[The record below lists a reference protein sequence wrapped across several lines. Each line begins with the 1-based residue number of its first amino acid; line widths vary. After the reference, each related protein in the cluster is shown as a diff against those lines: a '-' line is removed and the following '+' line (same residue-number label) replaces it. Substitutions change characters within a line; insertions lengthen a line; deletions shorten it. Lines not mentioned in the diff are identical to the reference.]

1 MKENNKIL
9 QLIYVAWR
17 ERWSDSQWGINIKK
31 ARLQSIFCVLPRG
44 VSGDVY
50 NLADC
55 LMQQALIGST
65 ANPLVLNYLK
75 HSLCTHLVS
84 HAAVL
89 RCIAKYDKL
98 ERVYCI
104 TALLEFLASIV
115 DGVTCRIKSEEAVL
129 PGAVVH
135 LVYWLLQIFART
147 VQHYELYGEISAEQ
161 SYMLDQTCLVI
172 DRLSQ
177 QQFLLSMLYVGC
189 HEELEVCSRIRD
201 KYASIKGSLT
211 NSNFTLNA
219 PAVEQQLQQLAYIEA
234 KHLDMQ
240 TLNPPPTLEKTSCC
254 VQPLLAVEVLLNPCK
269 DTSYYVAELQML
281 QRLKRYTN
289 TRLFYEIIRAGF
301 LTLSNVAD
309 TSADTVWGAFMFFKM
324 PHIIKQ
330 LHALQRIPGEQP
342 PPSDYIPELV
352 EALELLIEDNL
363 LLDFMDSKCSCNMIE
378 FLLNDW
384 TKQQLV
390 NDVHVKKF
398 ASQREAASQLL
409 KKCENGQQTPSNIN
423 FIKRAEVPLSG
434 VLKTLCTN
442 KVQDM
447 VNVLCQVPVG
457 NSFELILSVA
467 TVEGRLKTFVSR
479 LIQCNENSKP
489 VPGELGKLCVIR
501 STLFD
506 VSFLMLT
513 SIVQTYGSEVVL
525 SERGDSFFEKWVRE
539 CMVERNKLKNPRQ
552 ILALCDDSIV
562 DELLLSLSKPE
573 AAQLKPSNLSWQD
586 TCLNLPGVLHHVLIA
601 WEQETLSS
609 ADVKSILDNIKRRLF
624 SFSVCATSFLCAYM
638 YLVKE
643 TELLKP
649 LNMIQQFLAPLT
661 NEELSSQENAKER
674 LALSYQIIRKMQHDV
689 HPASSAKSR
698 LISHSPLVEQFRE
711 VWRTVVEAGHLPVRA
726 AQTLE
731 SLLLSG
737 GAAWLATQLV
747 EQLLAC
753 KYTRDMSR
761 TMDVVF
767 AVMHLDIEK
776 TTEALLQSV
785 VAPLML
791 RRQGEDIN
799 EPQSLVLARLCVY
812 CIISCLESRN
822 ANSSSALTAM
832 KKRSRSH
839 DEEELT
845 PNAAKVRKV
854 IGEGSDNSSD
864 FTDPAATVGGAS
876 LGGTQLGTAAAFTAE
891 VRATPLT
898 LREPLQTSV
907 QHIFGV
913 FVQFVSGDE
922 LSPKAVFVYQF
933 ISLLVEC
940 GGERVAPV
948 LRLLPSNLVQQ
959 LLKVLVTDDIRVGL
973 ISRLYDLRVPGG
985 RQAAVADLCLWR
997 NMQMARHSIH
1007 L

>member
-31 ARLQSIFCVLPRG
+31 VLPRG

-75 HSLCTHLVS
+75 HSLCAHLVS

-129 PGAVVH
+129 PSSVVH
-135 LVYWLLQIFART
+135 LVYWLFQIFART

-161 SYMLDQTCLVI
+161 SYMLDQTCVVI

-189 HEELEVCSRIRD
+189 HEELEICGRIRD
-201 KYASIKGSLT
+201 KYANIKGSLT
-211 NSNFTLNA
+211 NSNFTLNS
-219 PAVEQQLQQLAYIEA
+219 PSVEQQLQQLAYIEA

-240 TLNPPPTLEKTSCC
+240 SLNSPPTLEKISCC

-281 QRLKRYTN
+281 QRLKRYSN

-309 TSADTVWGAFMFFKM
+309 TSPDTMWGAFMFFKM

-342 PPSDYIPELV
+342 PPADYIPELV

-363 LLDFMDSKCSCNMIE
+363 LLDFMDTKCSCNMIE

-398 ASQREAASQLL
+398 ASQREAPSQLL
-409 KKCENGQQTPSNIN
+409 KKCDNGQQTPSNIN

-513 SIVQTYGSEVVL
+513 SIVQTYGSDVVL

-573 AAQLKPSNLSWQD
+573 AAQLKPSSLSWQE

-638 YLVKE
+638 YSVKE

-661 NEELSSQENAKER
+661 SEELSSQENAKER

-689 HPASSAKSR
+689 HPAPSTKSR

-711 VWRTVVEAGHLPVRA
+711 VWRTVIDAGHLPVRA
-726 AQTLE
+726 AQSLE
-731 SLLLSG
+731 SLLLAG
-737 GAAWLATQLV
+737 GAAWLSTQLV

-776 TTEALLQSV
+776 TTEALLQYV
-785 VAPLML
+785 VAPLIL

-812 CIISCLESRN
+812 CIISCLEARKGN
-822 ANSSSALTAM
+822 ASSALTAM

-839 DEEELT
+839 DEEELAS
-845 PNAAKVRKV
+845 NAAKVRKV
-854 IGEGSDNSSD
+854 IGDGSDNSSD
-864 FTDPAATVGGAS
+864 FTDGAAGAGFGAL
-876 LGGTQLGTAAAFTAE
+876 LGSTCATELRT
-891 VRATPLT
+891 TPLT

-948 LRLLPSNLVQQ
+948 LRLLPTNLVQQ

-973 ISRLYDLRVPGG
+973 ISRLYDLRLQAG
-985 RQAAVADLCLWR
+985 RLSAVADLCLWR

>member
-31 ARLQSIFCVLPRG
+31 ARPPINIPG

-115 DGVTCRIKSEEAVL
+115 DGVTCRIKSEEAIL

-135 LVYWLLQIFART
+135 LVYWLFQIFART
-147 VQHYELYGEISAEQ
+147 VQHYELYSEISGEQ

-177 QQFLLSMLYVGC
+177 QQFLLSMLFVGC
-189 HEELEVCSRIRD
+189 HEELEICGRLRD

-219 PAVEQQLQQLAYIEA
+219 PAVEQQLQQLAFIEA

-240 TLNPPPTLEKTSCC
+240 TLNPSPTLEKISCC

-281 QRLKRYTN
+281 QRLKRYSN

-309 TSADTVWGAFMFFKM
+309 TSPDTMWGAFMFFKM

-330 LHALQRIPGEQP
+330 LHALQRLPGEQP
-342 PPSDYIPELV
+342 PPADYIPELV

-363 LLDFMDSKCSCNMIE
+363 LLDFMDTKCSCNMIE

-390 NDVHVKKF
+390 SEVHVKKF

-409 KKCENGQQTPSNIN
+409 KKCDNGQQTPSNIN

-689 HPASSAKSR
+689 HPAPSAKSR

-711 VWRTVVEAGHLPVRA
+711 VWRSVVEAGHLPVRA

-731 SLLLSG
+731 SLLLAG

-776 TTEALLQSV
+776 TTEALLQNV

-812 CIISCLESRN
+812 CIISCLESRSG
-822 ANSSSALTAM
+822 NSSAALTAM

-854 IGEGSDNSSD
+854 IGEGSDNSSE
-864 FTDPAATVGGAS
+864 FTDTTGAAGGTG
-876 LGGTQLGTAAAFTAE
+876 LGGNLLGTAAAAFTAE

-898 LREPLQTSV
+898 LKEPLQTSV

-913 FVQFVSGDE
+913 FLQFVSGDE

>member
-1 MKENNKIL
+1 MKENKIL
-9 QLIYVAWR
+9 QLINVAWR

-31 ARLQSIFCVLPRG
+31 VLPRG

-55 LMQQALIGST
+55 LLQQAVIGST

-75 HSLCTHLVS
+75 HSLCAHLVS

-98 ERVYCI
+98 ARVYCV
-104 TALLEFLASIV
+104 TALLEFLLSII
-115 DGVTCRIKSEEAVL
+115 DGITCRIKSEETLL
-129 PGAVVH
+129 PGAMVQLVH
-135 LVYWLLQIFART
+135 WLMQIFARS
-147 VQHYELYGEISAEQ
+147 VQQYEMRGDMSAEQ
-161 SYMLDQTCLVI
+161 SYMLEQSCKLLDHLT
-172 DRLSQ
+172 Q
-177 QQFLLSMLYVGC
+177 QPFLMSMLYVGC
-189 HEELEVCSRIRD
+189 HEELDALDRYREL
-201 KYASIKGSLT
+201 YASIKASLT
-211 NSNFTLNA
+211 SSNLTLSS
-219 PAVEQQLQQLAYIEA
+219 PAAEQQLKQLAYIDA
-234 KHLDMQ
+234 KNLELQ
-240 TLNPPPTLEKTSCC
+240 SLNPLPSAEKISCC

-281 QRLKRYTN
+281 QRLKGYSN

-309 TSADTVWGAFMFFKM
+309 TSPDTMWGAFMFFKM

-330 LHALQRIPGEQP
+330 LHALQRVPGEQP
-342 PPSDYIPELV
+342 LPPTDYIPELV

-363 LLDFMDSKCSCNMIE
+363 LLDFMDHKCSCNIIE

-398 ASQREAASQLL
+398 ASQREAASLLL
-409 KKCENGQQTPSNIN
+409 KKCDNGQQTPSNIN

-489 VPGELGKLCVIR
+489 IPGELGKLSIIR

-513 SIVQTYGSEVVL
+513 SIVQTYGSDVVL
-525 SERGDSFFEKWVRE
+525 PERGDSFFEKWVRE
-539 CMVERNKLKNPRQ
+539 CMMERNKLKNPRQ

-562 DELLLSLSKPE
+562 DELLLSFSKPE
-573 AAQLKPSNLSWQD
+573 TAQLKPSNLTWQD
-586 TCLNLPGVLHHVLIA
+586 ICLNLPGVLHHVLIA

-638 YLVKE
+638 YSVRE

-649 LNMIQQFLAPLT
+649 LNMIQQFLAPLS

-689 HPASSAKSR
+689 HPAPNTKSR
-698 LISHSPLVEQFRE
+698 LISHTPLIEQFRE
-711 VWRTVVEAGHLPVRA
+711 CWRSVAEAGHLPVKA
-726 AQTLE
+726 AQSLE
-731 SLLLSG
+731 SLLLAG
-737 GAAWLATQLV
+737 GASWLVTQLV
-747 EQLLAC
+747 EQLIGC
-753 KYTRDMSR
+753 KYMRDMAKC
-761 TMDVVF
+761 MDIVF

-776 TTEALLQSV
+776 TTEALLQYV
-785 VAPLML
+785 VAPMIL
-791 RRQGEDIN
+791 RRQDEDIN

-812 CIISCLESRN
+812 CIISCLETR
-822 ANSSSALTAM
+822 SSAAAAAAAAF

-839 DEEELT
+839 DEEELAA
-845 PNAAKVRKV
+845 NAAKVRKV
-854 IGEGSDNSSD
+854 IGDGNSDNSND
-864 FTDPAATVGGAS
+864 FADPSTNVAALLSSSNAPSSV
-876 LGGTQLGTAAAFTAE
+876 TANAGE
-891 VRATPLT
+891 LRATPLS
-898 LREPLQTSV
+898 LKEPLQSSV
-907 QHIFGV
+907 KHIFRV
-913 FVQFVSGDE
+913 FMQFVSGDE

-948 LRLLPSNLVQQ
+948 LRLLPPLLMQQ
-959 LLKVLVTDDIRVGL
+959 LLKVLATDDIRVGL
-973 ISRLYDLRVPGG
+973 ISRLYDLRLQNG

-997 NMQMARHSIH
+997 NMQLARHSIH

>member
-31 ARLQSIFCVLPRG
+31 VLPRG

-75 HSLCTHLVS
+75 HSLCAHLVS

-129 PGAVVH
+129 PSAVVH

-161 SYMLDQTCLVI
+161 SYMLDQTCVVI
-172 DRLSQ
+172 ERLSQ
-177 QQFLLSMLYVGC
+177 QQFLLSMLFVGC
-189 HEELEVCSRIRD
+189 HEELEICGRIRD
-201 KYASIKGSLT
+201 KYSSIKGSLT
-211 NSNFTLNA
+211 NSNFTLNS
-219 PAVEQQLQQLAYIEA
+219 PSVEQQLQQLAYIEA

-240 TLNPPPTLEKTSCC
+240 PLNAPPTLEKISCC

-281 QRLKRYTN
+281 QRLKRYSN

-309 TSADTVWGAFMFFKM
+309 TSPDTMWGAFMFFKM

-342 PPSDYIPELV
+342 PPADYIPELV

-363 LLDFMDSKCSCNMIE
+363 LLDFMDTKCSCNMIE

-409 KKCENGQQTPSNIN
+409 KKCDNGQQTPSNIN

-513 SIVQTYGSEVVL
+513 SIVQTYGSDVVL

-562 DELLLSLSKPE
+562 DELLLSFSKPE
-573 AAQLKPSNLSWQD
+573 TAQLKPSSLSWQE

-638 YLVKE
+638 YSVKE

-661 NEELSSQENAKER
+661 SEELSSQENAKER

-689 HPASSAKSR
+689 HPAPSTKSR

-711 VWRTVVEAGHLPVRA
+711 VWRTVIDAGHLPVRA
-726 AQTLE
+726 AQSLE
-731 SLLLSG
+731 SLLLAG
-737 GAAWLATQLV
+737 GAAWLSTQLV

-776 TTEALLQSV
+776 TTEALLQYV
-785 VAPLML
+785 VAPLIL

-812 CIISCLESRN
+812 CIISCLEARKGN
-822 ANSSSALTAM
+822 ASSALTAM

-839 DEEELT
+839 DEEELAA
-845 PNAAKVRKV
+845 NAAKVRKV
-854 IGEGSDNSSD
+854 IGDGSDNSSD
-864 FTDPAATVGGAS
+864 FTDTSAAGGGFGGL
-876 LGGTQLGTAAAFTAE
+876 LGSTSATELRT
-891 VRATPLT
+891 TPLT
-898 LREPLQTSV
+898 LKEPLQTSV

-948 LRLLPSNLVQQ
+948 LRLLPTSLVQQ

-973 ISRLYDLRVPGG
+973 ISRLYDLRLQAG
-985 RQAAVADLCLWR
+985 RQSAVADLCLWR

>member
-9 QLIYVAWR
+9 QLINVAWR

-31 ARLQSIFCVLPRG
+31 VLPRG

-55 LMQQALIGST
+55 LLQQAVIGST

-75 HSLCTHLVS
+75 HSLCAHLVS

-98 ERVYCI
+98 GRVYCV
-104 TALLEFLASIV
+104 TALLEFLVSII
-115 DGVTCRIKSEEAVL
+115 DGITCRIKSEETLL
-129 PGAVVH
+129 PGAMVQ
-135 LVYWLLQIFART
+135 LVLWIMQIFART
-147 VQHYELYGEISAEQ
+147 LQQYEMRGELSAEQ
-161 SYMLDQTCLVI
+161 SYMLDQSCLLVEH
-172 DRLSQ
+172 LTK
-177 QQFLLSMLYVGC
+177 QQFALAMLNVGC
-189 HEELEVCSRIRD
+189 HEEVDSLD
-201 KYASIKGSLT
+201 KMRELYASIKGSLT
-211 NSNFTLNA
+211 NSNFTLSSA
-219 PAVEQQLQQLAYIEA
+219 TAEQQLKQLAYIDA
-234 KHLDMQ
+234 KQLELQ
-240 TLNPPPTLEKTSCC
+240 SLNPLPSAEKISCC

-281 QRLKRYTN
+281 QRLKGYTN

-309 TSADTVWGAFMFFKM
+309 TSPDTMWGAFMLFKM

-330 LHALQRIPGEQP
+330 LHTLQRVPGEQP
-342 PPSDYIPELV
+342 LPPTDYIPELV

-363 LLDFMDSKCSCNMIE
+363 LLDFMATKCSCNIID

-398 ASQREAASQLL
+398 ASQREAASLLL
-409 KKCENGQQTPSNIN
+409 KKCVNGQQTPSNIN
-423 FIKRAEVPLSG
+423 YIKRAEVPLSG

-457 NSFELILSVA
+457 NNFELILSVA
-467 TVEGRLKTFVSR
+467 TVEGLLKTFVSR
-479 LIQCNENSKP
+479 LIQCNENSKQ
-489 VPGELGKLCVIR
+489 VPGELGKLSVIR

-513 SIVQTYGSEVVL
+513 SIVQTYGSDVVL

-539 CMVERNKLKNPRQ
+539 CMMERNKLKNPRQ

-573 AAQLKPSNLSWQD
+573 AAAQLKQPSSLTWQD
-586 TCLNLPGVLHHVLIA
+586 ICLNLPGVLHHVLIA

-609 ADVKSILDNIKRRLF
+609 ADVKSILDNMKRRLF

-638 YLVKE
+638 YSVRE

-661 NEELSSQENAKER
+661 TEELSSQENSKER
-674 LALSYQIIRKMQHDV
+674 LALSYQVIRKMQHDV
-689 HPASSAKSR
+689 HPAPNTKSR
-698 LISHSPLVEQFRE
+698 LISHTPLIEQFRE
-711 VWRTVVEAGHLPVRA
+711 CWRSVHDAGHLPVRA

-731 SLLLSG
+731 SLLLAG
-737 GAAWLATQLV
+737 GASWLVTQLA
-747 EQLLAC
+747 EQLLSC
-753 KYTRDMSR
+753 KYMRDMAKC
-761 TMDVVF
+761 MDIVF
-767 AVMHLDIEK
+767 AVMHLDIERS
-776 TTEALLQSV
+776 TEALLQYV
-785 VAPLML
+785 VAPLIL
-791 RRQGEDIN
+791 RRQGDDIN

-812 CIISCLESRN
+812 CIISCLETRSL
-822 ANSSSALTAM
+822 AAGAL

-839 DEEELT
+839 DEDELLST
-845 PNAAKVRKV
+845 SAAKVRKV
-854 IGEGSDNSSD
+854 FSECSDNSNE
-864 FTDPAATVGGAS
+864 AATNAVASMLVGG
-876 LGGTQLGTAAAFTAE
+876 GTTPNTDLL
-891 VRATPLT
+891 RATPVNLK
-898 LREPLQTSV
+898 EPLHSSV
-907 QHIFGV
+907 KHIFRV
-913 FVQFVSGDE
+913 FLQFVSGDE

-948 LRLLPSNLVQQ
+948 LRLLPPNLMQQ
-959 LLKVLVTDDIRVGL
+959 LLKVLATDDIRVGL
-973 ISRLYDLRVPGG
+973 ISRLYDLRAQSG

-997 NMQMARHSIH
+997 NMQLARHSIH

>member
-31 ARLQSIFCVLPRG
+31 VLPRG

-75 HSLCTHLVS
+75 HSLCAHLVS
-84 HAAVL
+84 HAAVI

-129 PGAVVH
+129 PSSVVH

-161 SYMLDQTCLVI
+161 SYMLDQTCVVI
-172 DRLSQ
+172 ERLSQ

-189 HEELEVCSRIRD
+189 HEELEICGRIRD

-219 PAVEQQLQQLAYIEA
+219 PNVEQQLQQLAYIEA
-234 KHLDMQ
+234 KHLDIQ
-240 TLNPPPTLEKTSCC
+240 PLNPPSTLEKISCC

-281 QRLKRYTN
+281 QRLKMYSN

-309 TSADTVWGAFMFFKM
+309 TSPDTMWGAFMFFKM

-342 PPSDYIPELV
+342 PPADYIPELV

-363 LLDFMDSKCSCNMIE
+363 LLDFMDTKCSCNMIE

-390 NDVHVKKF
+390 SDVHVKKF
-398 ASQREAASQLL
+398 AGQREVASQLL
-409 KKCENGQQTPSNIN
+409 KKCDNGQQTPSNIN

-513 SIVQTYGSEVVL
+513 SIVQTYGSDVVL

-552 ILALCDDSIV
+552 ILALCDDAIV

-573 AAQLKPSNLSWQD
+573 AAQLKPSSLSWQE

-638 YLVKE
+638 YSVKE

-661 NEELSSQENAKER
+661 SEELSSQENAKER

-689 HPASSAKSR
+689 HPAPSTKSR

-711 VWRTVVEAGHLPVRA
+711 VWRTVVDAGHLPVRA
-726 AQTLE
+726 AQSLE
-731 SLLLSG
+731 SLLLAG
-737 GAAWLATQLV
+737 GAAWLTTQMV

-761 TMDVVF
+761 SMDVVF

-776 TTEALLQSV
+776 TTEALLQYV
-785 VAPLML
+785 VAPLIL
-791 RRQGEDIN
+791 RRQGDDIN

-812 CIISCLESRN
+812 CIISCLEIRKGN
-822 ANSSSALTAM
+822 ASSALTAM

-839 DEEELT
+839 DEEELAA
-845 PNAAKVRKV
+845 NAAKVRKV

-864 FTDPAATVGGAS
+864 FAESAAGGGLAAL
-876 LGGTQLGTAAAFTAE
+876 LGSTSSTELRT
-891 VRATPLT
+891 TPLT
-898 LREPLQTSV
+898 LREPLHTSV

-940 GGERVAPV
+940 GGDRVAPV
-948 LRLLPSNLVQQ
+948 LRLLPTTLVQQ

-973 ISRLYDLRVPGG
+973 ISRLYDLRLQAG
-985 RQAAVADLCLWR
+985 RQSAVADLCLWR

>member
-17 ERWSDSQWGINIKK
+17 ERWTDSQWGINIKK
-31 ARLQSIFCVLPRG
+31 VLPRG

-75 HSLCTHLVS
+75 HSLCAHLVS
-84 HAAVL
+84 HAAVI

-129 PGAVVH
+129 PSSVVH

-161 SYMLDQTCLVI
+161 SYMLDQTCVVI

-189 HEELEVCSRIRD
+189 HEELEICGRIRD
-201 KYASIKGSLT
+201 KYATIKGSLT

-219 PAVEQQLQQLAYIEA
+219 PQVEQQLQQLAFIEA
-234 KHLDMQ
+234 KHLEMQ
-240 TLNPPPTLEKTSCC
+240 PLNPPPTLEKISCC

-281 QRLKRYTN
+281 QRLKKYSN

-309 TSADTVWGAFMFFKM
+309 TSPDTMWGAFMFFKM

-342 PPSDYIPELV
+342 PPADYIPELV

-363 LLDFMDSKCSCNMIE
+363 LLDFMDTKCSCNMIE

-409 KKCENGQQTPSNIN
+409 KKCDNGQQTPSNIN

-489 VPGELGKLCVIR
+489 VPGDLGKLCVIR

-513 SIVQTYGSEVVL
+513 SIVQTYGSDVVL

-562 DELLLSLSKPE
+562 DELLLSFSKPE
-573 AAQLKPSNLSWQD
+573 ASQLKPNNLSWQE

-638 YLVKE
+638 YSVKE

-661 NEELSSQENAKER
+661 SEELSSQENAKER

-689 HPASSAKSR
+689 HPAPSTKSR

-711 VWRTVVEAGHLPVRA
+711 VWRTVVDAGHLPVRA
-726 AQTLE
+726 AQSLE
-731 SLLLSG
+731 SLLLAG
-737 GAAWLATQLV
+737 GAAWLSTQLV

-776 TTEALLQSV
+776 TTEALLQYV
-785 VAPLML
+785 VAPLIL

-812 CIISCLESRN
+812 CIISCLESRKGN
-822 ANSSSALTAM
+822 GTSALTAM

-839 DEEELT
+839 DDEELAA
-845 PNAAKVRKV
+845 NAAKVRKV
-854 IGEGSDNSSD
+854 IGDGSDNSSD
-864 FTDPAATVGGAS
+864 FTDTTTGAGLAAL
-876 LGGTQLGTAAAFTAE
+876 LGSTSTSELRT
-891 VRATPLT
+891 TPLT

-907 QHIFGV
+907 QHIFAV
-913 FVQFVSGDE
+913 FLQFVSGDE

-948 LRLLPSNLVQQ
+948 LRLLPNGLVQQ
-959 LLKVLVTDDIRVGL
+959 LLKVLVTDDIKVGL
-973 ISRLYDLRVPGG
+973 ISRLYDLRIQAG
-985 RQAAVADLCLWR
+985 RLSAVSDLCLWR

>member
-31 ARLQSIFCVLPRG
+31 ARRLSNQYIFRVLPRG

-75 HSLCTHLVS
+75 HSLCAHLVS

-129 PGAVVH
+129 PSAVVH

-161 SYMLDQTCLVI
+161 SYMLDQTCVVI

-189 HEELEVCSRIRD
+189 HEELEICGRIRD
-201 KYASIKGSLT
+201 KYSSIKGSLT
-211 NSNFTLNA
+211 NSNFTLNS
-219 PAVEQQLQQLAYIEA
+219 PSVEQQLQQLAYIEA

-240 TLNPPPTLEKTSCC
+240 PLNAPPTLEKISCC

-281 QRLKRYTN
+281 QRLKRYSN

-309 TSADTVWGAFMFFKM
+309 TSPDTMWGAFMFFKM

-342 PPSDYIPELV
+342 PPADYIPELV

-363 LLDFMDSKCSCNMIE
+363 LLDFMDTKCSCNMIE

-409 KKCENGQQTPSNIN
+409 KKCDNGQQTPSNIN

-513 SIVQTYGSEVVL
+513 SIVQTYGSDVVL

-562 DELLLSLSKPE
+562 DELLLSFSKPE
-573 AAQLKPSNLSWQD
+573 TAQLKPSSLSWQE
-586 TCLNLPGVLHHVLIA
+586 TSLNLPGVLHHVLIA

-638 YLVKE
+638 YSVKE

-661 NEELSSQENAKER
+661 SEELSSQENAKER

-689 HPASSAKSR
+689 HPAPSTKSR
-698 LISHSPLVEQFRE
+698 LISHSPLIEQFRE
-711 VWRTVVEAGHLPVRA
+711 VWRTVIDAGHLPVRA
-726 AQTLE
+726 AQSLE
-731 SLLLSG
+731 SLLLAG
-737 GAAWLATQLV
+737 GAAWLSTQLV

-776 TTEALLQSV
+776 TTEALLQYV
-785 VAPLML
+785 VAPLIL

-812 CIISCLESRN
+812 CIISCLEARN
-822 ANSSSALTAM
+822 GNASSALTAM

-839 DEEELT
+839 DEEELAA
-845 PNAAKVRKV
+845 NAAKVRKV
-854 IGEGSDNSSD
+854 IGDGSDNSND
-864 FTDPAATVGGAS
+864 FTDS
-876 LGGTQLGTAAAFTAE
+876 AAAGAGFGALLGSTSATE
-891 VRATPLT
+891 LRTTPLS
-898 LREPLQTSV
+898 LKEPLQTSV

-948 LRLLPSNLVQQ
+948 LRLLPTSLVQQ

-973 ISRLYDLRVPGG
+973 ISRLYDLRLQAG
-985 RQAAVADLCLWR
+985 RQSAVADLCLWR

>member
-17 ERWSDSQWGINIKK
+17 ERWTDSQWGINIKK
-31 ARLQSIFCVLPRG
+31 VLPRG

-75 HSLCTHLVS
+75 HSLCAHLVS

-129 PGAVVH
+129 PSSVVH

-161 SYMLDQTCLVI
+161 SYMLDQTCVVI

-189 HEELEVCSRIRD
+189 HEELDICGRIRD
-201 KYASIKGSLT
+201 KYATIKGSLT

-219 PAVEQQLQQLAYIEA
+219 PQVEQQLQQLAFIEA
-234 KHLDMQ
+234 KHLEMQ
-240 TLNPPPTLEKTSCC
+240 PLNPPPTLEKISCC

-281 QRLKRYTN
+281 QRLKKYSN

-309 TSADTVWGAFMFFKM
+309 TSPDTMWGAFMFFKM

-342 PPSDYIPELV
+342 PPADYIPELV

-363 LLDFMDSKCSCNMIE
+363 LLDFMDTKCSCNMIE

-409 KKCENGQQTPSNIN
+409 KKCDNGQQTPSNIN

-513 SIVQTYGSEVVL
+513 SIVQTYGSDVVL

-562 DELLLSLSKPE
+562 DELLLSFSKPE
-573 AAQLKPSNLSWQD
+573 AAQLKANNLSWQE

-638 YLVKE
+638 YSVKE

-661 NEELSSQENAKER
+661 SEELSSQENAKER

-689 HPASSAKSR
+689 HPAPSTKSR

-711 VWRTVVEAGHLPVRA
+711 VWRTVVDAGHLPVRA
-726 AQTLE
+726 AQSLE
-731 SLLLSG
+731 SLLLAG
-737 GAAWLATQLV
+737 GAAWLSTQLV

-776 TTEALLQSV
+776 TTEALLQYV
-785 VAPLML
+785 VAPLIL

-812 CIISCLESRN
+812 CIISCLESRKGN
-822 ANSSSALTAM
+822 GSSALTAM

-839 DEEELT
+839 DEEELAA
-845 PNAAKVRKV
+845 NAAKVRKV
-854 IGEGSDNSSD
+854 IGDGSDNSSD
-864 FTDPAATVGGAS
+864 FTDTTTGAGLAAL
-876 LGGTQLGTAAAFTAE
+876 LGSTSTSELRT
-891 VRATPLT
+891 TPLT

-907 QHIFGV
+907 QHIFAV
-913 FVQFVSGDE
+913 FLQFVSGDE

-948 LRLLPSNLVQQ
+948 LRLLPNVLVQQ
-959 LLKVLVTDDIRVGL
+959 LLKVLVTDDIKVGL
-973 ISRLYDLRVPGG
+973 ISRLYDLRIQAG
-985 RQAAVADLCLWR
+985 RLSAVSDLCLWR

>member
-31 ARLQSIFCVLPRG
+31 VLPRG

-75 HSLCTHLVS
+75 HSLCAHLVS

-89 RCIAKYDKL
+89 RCIARYDKL

-104 TALLEFLASIV
+104 TSLLEFLVSIV

-129 PGAVVH
+129 PGAVVQ
-135 LVYWLLQIFART
+135 LIYWLLQIFART

-161 SYMLDQTCLVI
+161 SYMLDQTCVVI
-172 DRLSQ
+172 DRISQ
-177 QQFLLSMLYVGC
+177 HQFMLSMLYVGSREEFEC
-189 HEELEVCSRIRD
+189 HGKIRD
-201 KYASIKGSLT
+201 KYAAIKGSLT
-211 NSNFTLNA
+211 NSNFTLSS
-219 PAVEQQLQQLAYIEA
+219 PGVEQQLQQFAYIDVS
-234 KHLDMQ
+234 HLDLQ
-240 TLNPPPTLEKTSCC
+240 KLNVLPAEKISYCI
-254 VQPLLAVEVLLNPCK
+254 QPLLAVEVLLIPCK
-269 DTSYYVAELQML
+269 ETSYYVAELQML

-309 TSADTVWGAFMFFKM
+309 TSPDTMWGAFMFFKM

-330 LHALQRIPGEQP
+330 LHALQRVPGEQP

-352 EALELLIEDNL
+352 EAWELLIQDNL
-363 LLDFMDSKCSCNMIE
+363 LLDFMDTKCSCNMIE

-398 ASQREAASQLL
+398 ASQREAASLLL
-409 KKCENGQQTPSNIN
+409 KKCDNGQQTPSNII

-447 VNVLCQVPVG
+447 VNVLCQVPV
-457 NSFELILSVA
+457 
-467 TVEGRLKTFVSR
+467 
-479 LIQCNENSKP
+479 
-489 VPGELGKLCVIR
+489 
-501 STLFD
+501 
-506 VSFLMLT
+506 
-513 SIVQTYGSEVVL
+513 VL
-525 SERGDSFFEKWVRE
+525 SDRGDSFFEKWVRE

-552 ILALCDDSIV
+552 ILALCDDSMV

-573 AAQLKPSNLSWQD
+573 AAQLKPCSLSWQE

-609 ADVKSILDNIKRRLF
+609 ADVKNILDNIKRRLF

-638 YLVKE
+638 YSVRE

-661 NEELSSQENAKER
+661 SEELSSQEYAKER
-674 LALSYQIIRKMQHDV
+674 LALSYPIIRK
-689 HPASSAKSR
+689 
-698 LISHSPLVEQFRE
+698 I
-711 VWRTVVEAGHLPVRA
+711 
-726 AQTLE
+726 
-731 SLLLSG
+731 
-737 GAAWLATQLV
+737 
-747 EQLLAC
+747 
-753 KYTRDMSR
+753 
-761 TMDVVF
+761 
-767 AVMHLDIEK
+767 
-776 TTEALLQSV
+776 
-785 VAPLML
+785 
-791 RRQGEDIN
+791 EDIN

-812 CIISCLESRN
+812 CVISCLETRSGV
-822 ANSSSALTAM
+822 ACSSFSGL
-832 KKRSRSH
+832 KKRSRSN
-839 DEEELT
+839 DEEDQAT
-845 PNAAKVRKV
+845 NVAKVRKV
-854 IGEGSDNSSD
+854 IGDGSENSND
-864 FTDPAATVGGAS
+864 FTDNAGGLAGPRLAS
-876 LGGTQLGTAAAFTAE
+876 PSSSTEL
-891 VRATPLT
+891 RATPQT
-898 LREPLQTSV
+898 LKEPLQSSI
-907 QHIFGV
+907 QHIFSV
-913 FVQFVSGDE
+913 FLQFVSGDE

-948 LRLLPSNLVQQ
+948 LRLLPANLVQQ
-959 LLKVLVTDDIRVGL
+959 LLKVLPTEDIRVGL
-973 ISRLYDLRVPGG
+973 ISRLYDLHVQGG

>member
-31 ARLQSIFCVLPRG
+31 VLPRG

-55 LMQQALIGST
+55 LMQQAVIGST

-75 HSLCTHLVS
+75 HSLCAHLVS

-98 ERVYCI
+98 ERVYSV
-104 TALLEFLASIV
+104 TALLEFLIGII
-115 DGVTCRIKSEEAVL
+115 DGVTCRIKSEETLL
-129 PGAVVH
+129 PSAVVQ
-135 LVYWLLQIFART
+135 LVLWLLQIFGRT

-161 SYMLDQTCLVI
+161 SYMLDQTCVVI

-177 QQFLLSMLYVGC
+177 HQFLLSILFVGC
-189 HEELEVCSRIRD
+189 HEEFDCYARIRD

-211 NSNFTLNA
+211 NSNFTLNS
-219 PAVEQQLQQLAYIEA
+219 PGVEQQLHQLAYIDT

-240 TLNPPPTLEKTSCC
+240 NLNSPQQPAEKISYC

-281 QRLKRYTN
+281 QRLKGYTN

-309 TSADTVWGAFMFFKM
+309 TSPDTMWGAFMFFKM

-330 LHALQRIPGEQP
+330 LHVLQRIPGEQP
-342 PPSDYIPELV
+342 PPVEYIPELV

-363 LLDFMDSKCSCNMIE
+363 LLDFMDTKCSCNMIE

-398 ASQREAASQLL
+398 ASQREAASLLL
-409 KKCENGQQTPSNIN
+409 KKCDNGQQTPSNIN

-434 VLKTLCTN
+434 VIKTLCTN

-467 TVEGRLKTFVSR
+467 TVEGRLKTFVTR

-489 VPGELGKLCVIR
+489 QPGELGKLSVIR

-513 SIVQTYGSEVVL
+513 SIVQTYGSDIVL

-552 ILALCDDSIV
+552 ILALCDDAIV
-562 DELLLSLSKPE
+562 DELLLNLSKPE
-573 AAQLKPSNLSWQD
+573 TSQLKPSNLSWQD
-586 TCLNLPGVLHHVLIA
+586 ICLNLPGVLHHVLIA

-609 ADVKSILDNIKRRLF
+609 ADVKNILDNIKRRLF

-638 YLVKE
+638 YSVRE

-661 NEELSSQENAKER
+661 SEELSSQENAKER

-689 HPASSAKSR
+689 HPAPTTKSR
-698 LISHSPLVEQFRE
+698 LISHTPLIDQFRE
-711 VWRTVVEAGHLPVRA
+711 VWRSVSDAGHLPVRA

-731 SLLLSG
+731 SLMLAG

-747 EQLLAC
+747 EQLLTY
-753 KYTRDMSR
+753 KYTQDMAKA
-761 TMDVVF
+761 MDIVF
-767 AVMHLDIEK
+767 AVMHLDIERS
-776 TTEALLQSV
+776 TEALLQFV
-785 VAPLML
+785 VAPLMI
-791 RRQGEDIN
+791 RRQGDDIN
-799 EPQSLVLARLCVY
+799 EPQSLVLARLCVS
-812 CIISCLESRN
+812 CIISCLETR
-822 ANSSSALTAM
+822 SSSACVASF

-839 DEEELT
+839 DEEDMTANT
-845 PNAAKVRKV
+845 PKVRKV
-854 IGEGSDNSSD
+854 MGDGNSDNSNDFADASGLVGSGTGKTLLSSTATSSD
-864 FTDPAATVGGAS
+864 
-876 LGGTQLGTAAAFTAE
+876 
-891 VRATPLT
+891 VRATPQNLK
-898 LREPLQTSV
+898 ESLQSSI

-922 LSPKAVFVYQF
+922 LSPKAIFVYQF
-933 ISLLVEC
+933 ISLLIEC

-959 LLKVLVTDDIRVGL
+959 LLKVMATEDIGVGL
-973 ISRLYDLRVPGG
+973 ISRLYDLRSTAG
-985 RQAAVADLCLWR
+985 RQSAVTDLCLWR
-997 NMQMARHSIH
+997 NMHLSRDSIH

>member
-31 ARLQSIFCVLPRG
+31 VLPRG
-44 VSGDVY
+44 VSGDAY

-75 HSLCTHLVS
+75 HSLCAHLVS

-104 TALLEFLASIV
+104 TALLEFLAGIV

-129 PGAVVH
+129 PSAVVN

-147 VQHYELYGEISAEQ
+147 VQHYELYSEISAEQ
-161 SYMLDQTCLVI
+161 SYLLDQTCVVI

-177 QQFLLSMLYVGC
+177 HQFLLSMLYVGC
-189 HEELEVCSRIRD
+189 HEELDTCMRIRD
-201 KYASIKGSLT
+201 KHATIKGSLT
-211 NSNFTLNA
+211 NSNFTLSSPN
-219 PAVEQQLQQLAYIEA
+219 VEQQLQQLAYIEA

-240 TLNPPPTLEKTSCC
+240 PLNPAPALEKISCC

-281 QRLKRYTN
+281 QRLKRYSN

-309 TSADTVWGAFMFFKM
+309 TSPDTMWGAFMFFKM

-330 LHALQRIPGEQP
+330 LHALQRVPGEQP
-342 PPSDYIPELV
+342 PMTDYIPELV
-352 EALELLIEDNL
+352 EALELLIEDSL
-363 LLDFMDSKCSCNMIE
+363 LLDFMDTKCSCNMIE

-390 NDVHVKKF
+390 SDIHVKKF
-398 ASQREAASQLL
+398 ASQREAAAQLL
-409 KKCENGQQTPSNIN
+409 KKCDNGQQTPSNIN
-423 FIKRAEVPLSG
+423 IIKRAEVPLSG

-513 SIVQTYGSEVVL
+513 SIVQTYGSDVVL

-573 AAQLKPSNLSWQD
+573 AAQLKPSNLSWQE

-638 YLVKE
+638 YSVRE

-649 LNMIQQFLAPLT
+649 MNMIQQFLAPMT
-661 NEELSSQENAKER
+661 SEELSSQENAKER
-674 LALSYQIIRKMQHDV
+674 LTLSYQIIRKMQHDV
-689 HPASSAKSR
+689 HPAPNTKSR

-711 VWRTVVEAGHLPVRA
+711 VWKTVLEAGHLPVRA

-731 SLLLSG
+731 SLLLAG

-747 EQLLAC
+747 EQLLSC
-753 KYTRDMSR
+753 KYTRDMSVM
-761 TMDVVF
+761 MDVVF

-776 TTEALLQSV
+776 TTEALLQYV
-785 VAPLML
+785 VAPMVL

-799 EPQSLVLARLCVY
+799 EPQSLILSRLCVY
-812 CIISCLESRN
+812 CIISCLETRSGTT
-822 ANSSSALTAM
+822 SSALAAM

-839 DEEELT
+839 DEEELAA
-845 PNAAKVRKV
+845 NVAKVRKV
-854 IGEGSDNSSD
+854 IGEGNENSSD
-864 FTDPAATVGGAS
+864 FTDAGNSVTG
-876 LGGTQLGTAAAFTAE
+876 LGGSLMGSNSAE
-891 VRATPLT
+891 LRTTPVT
-898 LREPLQTSV
+898 LKEPLQSSV

-913 FVQFVSGDE
+913 FLQFVSGDE

-940 GGERVAPV
+940 GGERVTPV
-948 LRLLPSNLVQQ
+948 LRLLPPQLVQQ
-959 LLKVLVTDDIRVGL
+959 LLKVLATDDIRVGL
-973 ISRLYDLRVPGG
+973 ISRLYDLRVPNG

-997 NMQMARHSIH
+997 NMQMSRHSIH

>member
-17 ERWSDSQWGINIKK
+17 ERWTDSQWGINIKK
-31 ARLQSIFCVLPRG
+31 VLPRG

-55 LMQQALIGST
+55 LLQQALIGST

-75 HSLCTHLVS
+75 HSLCAHLVS
-84 HAAVL
+84 HAAVI

-104 TALLEFLASIV
+104 TALLEFLAGIV

-129 PGAVVH
+129 PSSVVH

-161 SYMLDQTCLVI
+161 SYMLDQTCVVI

-177 QQFLLSMLYVGC
+177 QQFMLSMLYVGC
-189 HEELEVCSRIRD
+189 HEELEICGRIRD
-201 KYASIKGSLT
+201 KYATIKGSLT

-219 PAVEQQLQQLAYIEA
+219 PQVEQQLQQLAYIEA
-234 KHLDMQ
+234 KHLEMQ
-240 TLNPPPTLEKTSCC
+240 PLNSPPTLEKISCC

-281 QRLKRYTN
+281 QRLKKYSN

-309 TSADTVWGAFMFFKM
+309 TSPDTMWGAFMFFKM

-342 PPSDYIPELV
+342 PPTDYIPELV

-363 LLDFMDSKCSCNMIE
+363 LLDFMDTKCSCNMIE

-409 KKCENGQQTPSNIN
+409 KKCDNGQQSPSNIN

-513 SIVQTYGSEVVL
+513 SIVQTYGSDVVL

-552 ILALCDDSIV
+552 ILALCEDSIV
-562 DELLLSLSKPE
+562 DELLLSFSKPE
-573 AAQLKPSNLSWQD
+573 AAQLKPNNLSWQE

-638 YLVKE
+638 YSVKE

-661 NEELSSQENAKER
+661 SEELSSQENAKER

-689 HPASSAKSR
+689 HPAPSTKSR

-711 VWRTVVEAGHLPVRA
+711 VWRTVVDAGHLPVRA
-726 AQTLE
+726 AQSLE
-731 SLLLSG
+731 SLLLAG
-737 GAAWLATQLV
+737 GAAWLSTQLV

-776 TTEALLQSV
+776 TTEALLQYV
-785 VAPLML
+785 VAPLIL

-812 CIISCLESRN
+812 CIISCLESRKG
-822 ANSSSALTAM
+822 NSSSALMAM

-839 DEEELT
+839 DEEELAA
-845 PNAAKVRKV
+845 NAAKVRKV
-854 IGEGSDNSSD
+854 IGDGSDNSSD
-864 FTDPAATVGGAS
+864 FTDTTTGAGLAAL
-876 LGGTQLGTAAAFTAE
+876 LGSTATSE
-891 VRATPLT
+891 LRTTPLT

-913 FVQFVSGDE
+913 FLQFVNGDE

-948 LRLLPSNLVQQ
+948 LRLLPNGLVQQ
-959 LLKVLVTDDIRVGL
+959 LLKVLVTDDIKVGL
-973 ISRLYDLRVPGG
+973 ISRLYDLRLQAG
-985 RQAAVADLCLWR
+985 RLSAVSDLCLWR

>member
-31 ARLQSIFCVLPRG
+31 ARPQSIFSVLPRG

-104 TALLEFLASIV
+104 TALLEFLATIV

-161 SYMLDQTCLVI
+161 SYMLDQICLVI

-189 HEELEVCSRIRD
+189 HEELEVRGRIRD
-201 KYASIKGSLT
+201 KYASVKGSLT

-281 QRLKRYTN
+281 QRLKRYSN

-309 TSADTVWGAFMFFKM
+309 TSPDTVWGAFMFFKM

-330 LHALQRIPGEQP
+330 LHALQRMPGEQP
-342 PPSDYIPELV
+342 PPADYIPELV

-363 LLDFMDSKCSCNMIE
+363 LLDFMDTKCSCNMIE

-398 ASQREAASQLL
+398 ASQREDASQLL
-409 KKCENGQQTPSNIN
+409 KKCDNVQQTPSNIN

-731 SLLLSG
+731 SLLLAG

-832 KKRSRSH
+832 KKRTRSH
-839 DEEELT
+839 DEEELAN
-845 PNAAKVRKV
+845 NAAKVRKV

-864 FTDPAATVGGAS
+864 FTDTAATGGSAG
-876 LGGTQLGTAAAFTAE
+876 LGGTQLGTTTAFTGE
-891 VRATPLT
+891 VRATPHT

>member
-31 ARLQSIFCVLPRG
+31 VLPRG

-75 HSLCTHLVS
+75 HSLCAHLVS

-115 DGVTCRIKSEEAVL
+115 DGVTCRIKSEESVL
-129 PGAVVH
+129 PSSVVQ

-161 SYMLDQTCLVI
+161 SYMLDQTCVVI
-172 DRLSQ
+172 ERLSQ

-189 HEELEVCSRIRD
+189 HEELEICGRIRD

-219 PAVEQQLQQLAYIEA
+219 QNVEQQLQQLAYIEA

-240 TLNPPPTLEKTSCC
+240 SLNPQPTLEKISCC

-281 QRLKRYTN
+281 QRLKRYSN

-309 TSADTVWGAFMFFKM
+309 TSPDTMWGAFMFFKM

-342 PPSDYIPELV
+342 PPADYIPELV

-363 LLDFMDSKCSCNMIE
+363 LLDFMDTKCSCNMIE

-390 NDVHVKKF
+390 SDVHVKKF

-409 KKCENGQQTPSNIN
+409 KKCDNGQQTPSNIN

-513 SIVQTYGSEVVL
+513 SIVQTYGSDVVL
-525 SERGDSFFEKWVRE
+525 PERGDSFFEKWVRE

-573 AAQLKPSNLSWQD
+573 ATQLKPSNLSWQE
-586 TCLNLPGVLHHVLIA
+586 TCLNLPGVLHHVLVA

-638 YLVKE
+638 YSVKE

-661 NEELSSQENAKER
+661 SEELSSQENAKER

-689 HPASSAKSR
+689 HPAPNTKSR

-711 VWRTVVEAGHLPVRA
+711 VWRTVVDAGHLPVRA

-731 SLLLSG
+731 SLLLAG

-767 AVMHLDIEK
+767 AAMHLDIEK
-776 TTEALLQSV
+776 TTEALLMYV

-812 CIISCLESRN
+812 CIISCLETRSGN
-822 ANSSSALTAM
+822 VSSALTAM

-839 DEEELT
+839 DEEELAA
-845 PNAAKVRKV
+845 NAAKVRKV
-854 IGEGSDNSSD
+854 IGDGSDNSSD
-864 FTDPAATVGGAS
+864 FTDTAVGAGLGAI
-876 LGGTQLGTAAAFTAE
+876 LGSTSTGELRT
-891 VRATPLT
+891 TPIT
-898 LREPLQTSV
+898 LREPLQRSV

-913 FVQFVSGDE
+913 FLQFVSGDE

-948 LRLLPSNLVQQ
+948 LRLLPTSLVQQ

-973 ISRLYDLRVPGG
+973 ISRLYDLRVQTG
-985 RQAAVADLCLWR
+985 RQSAVADLCLWR
-997 NMQMARHSIH
+997 NMQLARHSIH

>member
-9 QLIYVAWR
+9 QLINVAWR

-31 ARLQSIFCVLPRG
+31 VLPRG

-55 LMQQALIGST
+55 LLQQAVIGST

-75 HSLCTHLVS
+75 HSLCAHLVS

-98 ERVYCI
+98 TRVYCV
-104 TALLEFLASIV
+104 TALLEFLLSII
-115 DGVTCRIKSEEAVL
+115 DGITCRIKSEESLL
-129 PGAVVH
+129 PGAVVQ
-135 LVYWLLQIFART
+135 LVLWLMQIFART
-147 VQHYELYGEISAEQ
+147 VQQYEMRGDLSAEQ
-161 SYMLDQTCLVI
+161 SYMLEQNCLLI
-172 DRLSQ
+172 EQLTQ

-189 HEELEVCSRIRD
+189 HEELESLERIRD
-201 KYASIKGSLT
+201 TYASIKASLT
-211 NSNFTLNA
+211 NSNFTLNT
-219 PAVEQQLQQLAYIEA
+219 PAAEQQLKQLAYIDA
-234 KHLDMQ
+234 KQLEMQ
-240 TLNPPPTLEKTSCC
+240 PLNAPPLAEKISCC

-281 QRLKRYTN
+281 QRLKGYSN

-309 TSADTVWGAFMFFKM
+309 TSADTMWGAFMFFKM

-330 LHALQRIPGEQP
+330 LHALQRVPGEQSP
-342 PPSDYIPELV
+342 ACTDYIPELV
-352 EALELLIEDNL
+352 EALEMLVEDNL
-363 LLDFMDSKCSCNMIE
+363 LLDFLDTKCSCNIIE

-390 NDVHVKKF
+390 NELHVKKF
-398 ASQREAASQLL
+398 TAQREAASLLL
-409 KKCENGQQTPSNIN
+409 KKCDNGQPTPSNIN

-434 VLKTLCTN
+434 LLKTLCTT

-467 TVEGRLKTFVSR
+467 TVDGRLKTFVSR
-479 LIQCNENSKP
+479 LIQCNENSKQL
-489 VPGELGKLCVIR
+489 PGELGKLAVIR

-513 SIVQTYGSEVVL
+513 SIVQNYGSDVVL

-539 CMVERNKLKNPRQ
+539 CMMERNKLKNPRQ

-573 AAQLKPSNLSWQD
+573 SAQLKPSNLTWQD
-586 TCLNLPGVLHHVLIA
+586 ICLNLPGVLHHVLIA

-638 YLVKE
+638 YSVRE

-674 LALSYQIIRKMQHDV
+674 NALSYQIIRKMQHEV
-689 HPASSAKSR
+689 HPVHNTKSR
-698 LISHSPLVEQFRE
+698 LISNTPLIEQFRE
-711 VWRTVVEAGHLPVRA
+711 IWRSVAEAGGHLPVRA

-731 SLLLSG
+731 SLLLAG
-737 GAAWLATQLV
+737 GSSWLVTQLV
-747 EQLLAC
+747 EQLLSC
-753 KYTRDMSR
+753 KYLRDMSKC
-761 TMDVVF
+761 MDIVF
-767 AVMHLDIEK
+767 AIMHLDIERN
-776 TTEALLQSV
+776 TEALLQYV
-785 VAPLML
+785 VAPMIL

-799 EPQSLVLARLCVY
+799 EPQLLVLARLCVY
-812 CIISCLESRN
+812 CIVSCLETRSSN
-822 ANSSSALTAM
+822 AASAAI

-839 DEEELT
+839 DEDELVSAA
-845 PNAAKVRKV
+845 NVAKVRKV
-854 IGEGSDNSSD
+854 LDGESSND
-864 FTDPAATVGGAS
+864 FTDGSAPTAGNTAS
-876 LGGTQLGTAAAFTAE
+876 LSSTEL
-891 VRATPLT
+891 RSPPLS
-898 LREPLQTSV
+898 LKEPLQSSMK
-907 QHIFGV
+907 HIFRV
-913 FVQFVSGDE
+913 FLQFVRGDE
-922 LSPKAVFVYQF
+922 LSPKSVFVYQF

-948 LRLLPSNLVQQ
+948 LRLLPANLMQQ
-959 LLKVLVTDDIRVGL
+959 LLKVLATDDIRVGL
-973 ISRLYDLRVPGG
+973 ISRLYDLRLQNG
-985 RQAAVADLCLWR
+985 RQTAVADLCLWR
-997 NMQMARHSIH
+997 NMQLARHSIH

>member
-17 ERWSDSQWGINIKK
+17 ERWTDSQWGINIKK
-31 ARLQSIFCVLPRG
+31 VLPRG

-75 HSLCTHLVS
+75 HSLCAHLVS
-84 HAAVL
+84 HAAVI

-129 PGAVVH
+129 PSSVVH

-161 SYMLDQTCLVI
+161 SYMLDQTCVVI

-189 HEELEVCSRIRD
+189 HEELEICGRIRD
-201 KYASIKGSLT
+201 KYATIKGSLT

-219 PAVEQQLQQLAYIEA
+219 PQVEQQLQQLAFIEA
-234 KHLDMQ
+234 KHLEMQ
-240 TLNPPPTLEKTSCC
+240 PLNPPSTLEKISCC

-281 QRLKRYTN
+281 QRLKKYSN

-309 TSADTVWGAFMFFKM
+309 TSPDTMWGAFMFFKM

-342 PPSDYIPELV
+342 PPADYIPELV

-363 LLDFMDSKCSCNMIE
+363 LLDFMDTKCSCNMIE

-409 KKCENGQQTPSNIN
+409 KKCDNGQQTPSNIN

-489 VPGELGKLCVIR
+489 VPGDLGKLCVIR

-513 SIVQTYGSEVVL
+513 SIVQTYGSDVVL

-562 DELLLSLSKPE
+562 DELLLSFSKPE
-573 AAQLKPSNLSWQD
+573 ASQLKPNNLSWQE

-638 YLVKE
+638 YSVKE

-661 NEELSSQENAKER
+661 SEELSSQENAKER

-689 HPASSAKSR
+689 HPATSTKSR

-711 VWRTVVEAGHLPVRA
+711 VWRTVVDAGHLPVRA
-726 AQTLE
+726 AQSLE
-731 SLLLSG
+731 SLLLAG
-737 GAAWLATQLV
+737 GAAWLSTQLV

-776 TTEALLQSV
+776 TTEALLQYV
-785 VAPLML
+785 VAPLIL

-812 CIISCLESRN
+812 CIISCLESRKGN
-822 ANSSSALTAM
+822 GTSALTAM

-839 DEEELT
+839 DDEELAA
-845 PNAAKVRKV
+845 NAAKVRKV
-854 IGEGSDNSSD
+854 IGDGSDNSSD
-864 FTDPAATVGGAS
+864 FTDTTTGAGLAAL
-876 LGGTQLGTAAAFTAE
+876 LGSTSTSELRT
-891 VRATPLT
+891 TPLT

-907 QHIFGV
+907 QHIFAV
-913 FVQFVSGDE
+913 FLQFVSGDE

-948 LRLLPSNLVQQ
+948 LRLLPNGLVQQ
-959 LLKVLVTDDIRVGL
+959 LLKVLVTDDIKVGL
-973 ISRLYDLRVPGG
+973 ISRLYDLRIQAG
-985 RQAAVADLCLWR
+985 RLSAVSDLCLWR

>member
-17 ERWSDSQWGINIKK
+17 ERWTDSQWGINIKK
-31 ARLQSIFCVLPRG
+31 VLPRG

-55 LMQQALIGST
+55 LLQQALIGST

-75 HSLCTHLVS
+75 HSLCAHLVS
-84 HAAVL
+84 HSAVL

-129 PGAVVH
+129 PSSVVH

-161 SYMLDQTCLVI
+161 SYMLDQTCVVI

-177 QQFLLSMLYVGC
+177 QQFMLSMLYVGC
-189 HEELEVCSRIRD
+189 HEELDICGRIRD
-201 KYASIKGSLT
+201 KYATIKGSLT

-219 PAVEQQLQQLAYIEA
+219 PQVEQQLQQLAYIEA
-234 KHLDMQ
+234 KHLEMQ
-240 TLNPPPTLEKTSCC
+240 PLNPPPTLEKISCC

-281 QRLKRYTN
+281 QRLKKYSN

-309 TSADTVWGAFMFFKM
+309 TSPDTMWGAFMFFKM

-330 LHALQRIPGEQP
+330 LHALQRIPGDQP
-342 PPSDYIPELV
+342 PPADYIPELV

-363 LLDFMDSKCSCNMIE
+363 LLDFMDTKCSCNMIE

-409 KKCENGQQTPSNIN
+409 KKCDNGQQTPSNIN

-513 SIVQTYGSEVVL
+513 SIVQTYGSDVVL

-552 ILALCDDSIV
+552 ILALCEDSIV
-562 DELLLSLSKPE
+562 DELLLSFSKPE
-573 AAQLKPSNLSWQD
+573 AAQLKPNNLSWQE

-638 YLVKE
+638 YSVKE

-661 NEELSSQENAKER
+661 SEELSSQENAKER

-689 HPASSAKSR
+689 HPAPNTKSR

-711 VWRTVVEAGHLPVRA
+711 VWRTVVDAGHLPVRA
-726 AQTLE
+726 AQSLE
-731 SLLLSG
+731 SLLLAG
-737 GAAWLATQLV
+737 GAAWLSTQLV

-776 TTEALLQSV
+776 TTEALLQFV
-785 VAPLML
+785 VAPLIL

-812 CIISCLESRN
+812 CIISCLESRKGN
-822 ANSSSALTAM
+822 ATSALMAM

-839 DEEELT
+839 DEEELAA
-845 PNAAKVRKV
+845 NAAKVRKV
-854 IGEGSDNSSD
+854 IGDGSDNSSD
-864 FTDPAATVGGAS
+864 FTDTTAGAGLAAL
-876 LGGTQLGTAAAFTAE
+876 LGSTATSE
-891 VRATPLT
+891 LRTTPLT

-913 FVQFVSGDE
+913 FLQFVNGDE

-948 LRLLPSNLVQQ
+948 LRLLPNGLVQQ
-959 LLKVLVTDDIRVGL
+959 LLKVLVTDDIKVGL
-973 ISRLYDLRVPGG
+973 ISRLYDLRLQAG
-985 RQAAVADLCLWR
+985 RLSVVSDLCLWR

>member
-17 ERWSDSQWGINIKK
+17 ERWTDSQWGINIKK
-31 ARLQSIFCVLPRG
+31 VLPRG

-75 HSLCTHLVS
+75 HSLCAHLVS

-129 PGAVVH
+129 PSSVVH

-161 SYMLDQTCLVI
+161 SYMLDQTCVVI

-189 HEELEVCSRIRD
+189 HEELEICGRIRD
-201 KYASIKGSLT
+201 KYATIKGSLT

-219 PAVEQQLQQLAYIEA
+219 PQAEQQLQQLAYIEA
-234 KHLDMQ
+234 KHLEMQ
-240 TLNPPPTLEKTSCC
+240 QLNPASTLEKISCC

-281 QRLKRYTN
+281 QRLKKYSN

-309 TSADTVWGAFMFFKM
+309 TSPDTMWGAFMFFKM

-342 PPSDYIPELV
+342 PPADYIPELV

-363 LLDFMDSKCSCNMIE
+363 LLDFMDTKCSCNMIE

-398 ASQREAASQLL
+398 ASQRETASQLL
-409 KKCENGQQTPSNIN
+409 QKCDNGQQTPSNIN

-489 VPGELGKLCVIR
+489 VPGELGKMCVSR

-513 SIVQTYGSEVVL
+513 SIVQTYGSDVVL

-552 ILALCDDSIV
+552 ILALCEDSIV
-562 DELLLSLSKPE
+562 DELLLSFSKPE
-573 AAQLKPSNLSWQD
+573 AAQLKPNNLSWQE

-638 YLVKE
+638 YSVKE

-661 NEELSSQENAKER
+661 CEELSSQENAKER

-689 HPASSAKSR
+689 HPAPSTKSR
-698 LISHSPLVEQFRE
+698 LISHSPLVEQFRD
-711 VWRTVVEAGHLPVRA
+711 VWRTVVDAGHLPVRA
-726 AQTLE
+726 AQSLE
-731 SLLLSG
+731 SLLLAG
-737 GAAWLATQLV
+737 GAAWLSTQLV

-776 TTEALLQSV
+776 TTEALLQYV
-785 VAPLML
+785 VAPLIL

-812 CIISCLESRN
+812 CIISCLESRKGN
-822 ANSSSALTAM
+822 ATSALTAM

-839 DEEELT
+839 DEEELAA
-845 PNAAKVRKV
+845 NAAKVRKV
-854 IGEGSDNSSD
+854 IGDGSDNSSD
-864 FTDPAATVGGAS
+864 FTDTTTGAGLAAL
-876 LGGTQLGTAAAFTAE
+876 LGSSSTSELRT
-891 VRATPLT
+891 TPLT

-913 FVQFVSGDE
+913 FLQFVSGDE

-948 LRLLPSNLVQQ
+948 LRLLPNGLVQQ
-959 LLKVLVTDDIRVGL
+959 LLKVLVTDDIKVGL
-973 ISRLYDLRVPGG
+973 ISRLYDLRLQAG
-985 RQAAVADLCLWR
+985 RLSAVSDLCLWR

>member
-17 ERWSDSQWGINIKK
+17 ERWTDSQWGINIKK
-31 ARLQSIFCVLPRG
+31 VLPRG

-75 HSLCTHLVS
+75 HSLCAHLVS

-129 PGAVVH
+129 PSSVVH

-161 SYMLDQTCLVI
+161 SYMLDQTCVVI

-189 HEELEVCSRIRD
+189 HEELEICGRIRD
-201 KYASIKGSLT
+201 KYATIKGSLT

-219 PAVEQQLQQLAYIEA
+219 PQVEQQLQQLAFIEA
-234 KHLDMQ
+234 KHLEMQ
-240 TLNPPPTLEKTSCC
+240 TLNPPPTLEKISCC

-281 QRLKRYTN
+281 QRLKKYSN

-309 TSADTVWGAFMFFKM
+309 TSPDTMWGAFMFFKM

-342 PPSDYIPELV
+342 PPADYIPELV

-363 LLDFMDSKCSCNMIE
+363 LLDFMDTKCSCNMIE

-409 KKCENGQQTPSNIN
+409 KKCDNGQQTPSNIN

-513 SIVQTYGSEVVL
+513 SIVQTYGSDVVL

-562 DELLLSLSKPE
+562 DELLLSFSKPE
-573 AAQLKPSNLSWQD
+573 AAQLKANNLSWQE

-638 YLVKE
+638 YSVKE

-661 NEELSSQENAKER
+661 SEELSSQENAKER

-689 HPASSAKSR
+689 HPAPSTKSR

-711 VWRTVVEAGHLPVRA
+711 VWRTVVDAGHLPVRA
-726 AQTLE
+726 AQSLE
-731 SLLLSG
+731 SLLLAG
-737 GAAWLATQLV
+737 GAAWLSTQLV

-776 TTEALLQSV
+776 TTEALLQYV
-785 VAPLML
+785 VAPLIL

-812 CIISCLESRN
+812 CIISCLESRKGN
-822 ANSSSALTAM
+822 GTSALTAM

-839 DEEELT
+839 DEEELAA
-845 PNAAKVRKV
+845 NAAKVRKV
-854 IGEGSDNSSD
+854 IGDGSDNSSD
-864 FTDPAATVGGAS
+864 FTDTTTGAGLAAL
-876 LGGTQLGTAAAFTAE
+876 LGSTSTSELRT
-891 VRATPLT
+891 TPLT

-907 QHIFGV
+907 QHIFAV
-913 FVQFVSGDE
+913 FLQFVSGDE

-948 LRLLPSNLVQQ
+948 LRLLPNGLVQQ
-959 LLKVLVTDDIRVGL
+959 LLKVLVTDDIKVGL
-973 ISRLYDLRVPGG
+973 ISRLYDLRIQAG
-985 RQAAVADLCLWR
+985 RLSAVSDLCLWR

>member
-17 ERWSDSQWGINIKK
+17 ERWTDSQWGINIKK
-31 ARLQSIFCVLPRG
+31 VLPRG

-75 HSLCTHLVS
+75 HSLCAHLVS

-115 DGVTCRIKSEEAVL
+115 NGVTCRIKSEEAVL
-129 PGAVVH
+129 PSSVVH

-161 SYMLDQTCLVI
+161 SYMLDQTCVVI

-189 HEELEVCSRIRD
+189 HEELDICGRIRD
-201 KYASIKGSLT
+201 KYATIKGSLT

-219 PAVEQQLQQLAYIEA
+219 PQVEQQLQQLAFIEA
-234 KHLDMQ
+234 KHLEMQ
-240 TLNPPPTLEKTSCC
+240 TLNPPPTLEKISCC

-281 QRLKRYTN
+281 QRLKKYSN

-309 TSADTVWGAFMFFKM
+309 TSPDTMWGAFMFFKM

-342 PPSDYIPELV
+342 PPADYIPELV

-363 LLDFMDSKCSCNMIE
+363 LLDFMDTKCSCNMIE

-409 KKCENGQQTPSNIN
+409 KKCDNGQQTPSNIN

-513 SIVQTYGSEVVL
+513 SIVQTYGSDVVL

-562 DELLLSLSKPE
+562 DELLLSFSKPE
-573 AAQLKPSNLSWQD
+573 AAQLKANNLSWQE

-638 YLVKE
+638 YSVKE

-661 NEELSSQENAKER
+661 SEELSSQENAKER

-689 HPASSAKSR
+689 HPAPSTKSR
-698 LISHSPLVEQFRE
+698 LMSHSPLVEQFRE
-711 VWRTVVEAGHLPVRA
+711 VWRTVVDAGHLPVRA
-726 AQTLE
+726 AQSLE
-731 SLLLSG
+731 SLLLAG
-737 GAAWLATQLV
+737 GAAWLTTQLV

-776 TTEALLQSV
+776 TTEALLQYV
-785 VAPLML
+785 VAPLIL

-812 CIISCLESRN
+812 CIISCLESRKGN
-822 ANSSSALTAM
+822 GTSALTAM

-839 DEEELT
+839 DEEELAA
-845 PNAAKVRKV
+845 NAAKVRKV
-854 IGEGSDNSSD
+854 IGDGSDNSSD
-864 FTDPAATVGGAS
+864 FTDTTTGAGLAAL
-876 LGGTQLGTAAAFTAE
+876 LGSTSTSELRT
-891 VRATPLT
+891 TPLT

-907 QHIFGV
+907 QHIFAV
-913 FVQFVSGDE
+913 FLQFVSGDE

-948 LRLLPSNLVQQ
+948 LRLLPNGLVQQ
-959 LLKVLVTDDIRVGL
+959 LLKVLVTDDIKVGL
-973 ISRLYDLRVPGG
+973 ISRLYDLRIQAG
-985 RQAAVADLCLWR
+985 RLSAVSDLCLWR

>member
-31 ARLQSIFCVLPRG
+31 VLPRG

-75 HSLCTHLVS
+75 HSLCAHLVS

-115 DGVTCRIKSEEAVL
+115 DGVTCRIKSEESVL
-129 PGAVVH
+129 PSSMVQ
-135 LVYWLLQIFART
+135 LVYWLFQIFART

-161 SYMLDQTCLVI
+161 SYMLDQTCVVI
-172 DRLSQ
+172 ERLSQ

-189 HEELEVCSRIRD
+189 HEELEICGRIRD

-219 PAVEQQLQQLAYIEA
+219 PNVEQQLQQLAYIEA

-240 TLNPPPTLEKTSCC
+240 SLNPPPTLEKISCC

-281 QRLKRYTN
+281 QRLKRYSN

-309 TSADTVWGAFMFFKM
+309 TSPDTMWGAFMFFKM

-342 PPSDYIPELV
+342 PPADYIPELV

-363 LLDFMDSKCSCNMIE
+363 LLDFMDTKCSCNMIE

-390 NDVHVKKF
+390 SDVHVKKF

-409 KKCENGQQTPSNIN
+409 KKCDNGQQTPSNIN

-513 SIVQTYGSEVVL
+513 SIVQTYGSDVVL
-525 SERGDSFFEKWVRE
+525 PERGDSFFEKWVRE

-573 AAQLKPSNLSWQD
+573 ATQLKPSNLSWQE

-638 YLVKE
+638 YSVKE

-661 NEELSSQENAKER
+661 SEELSSQENAKER

-689 HPASSAKSR
+689 HPAPNTKSR

-711 VWRTVVEAGHLPVRA
+711 VWRTVVDAGHLPVRA

-731 SLLLSG
+731 SLLLAG

-767 AVMHLDIEK
+767 AAMHLDIEK
-776 TTEALLQSV
+776 TTEALLMYV

-812 CIISCLESRN
+812 SIISCLETRSGN
-822 ANSSSALTAM
+822 ISSALTAM

-839 DEEELT
+839 DEEELAA
-845 PNAAKVRKV
+845 NAAKVRKV
-854 IGEGSDNSSD
+854 IGDGSDNSSD
-864 FTDPAATVGGAS
+864 FTD
-876 LGGTQLGTAAAFTAE
+876 TAAGAGLGAILGSTSTGE
-891 VRATPLT
+891 LRTTPIT
-898 LREPLQTSV
+898 LREPLQRSV

-913 FVQFVSGDE
+913 FLQFVSGDE

-948 LRLLPSNLVQQ
+948 LRLLPASLVQQ

-973 ISRLYDLRVPGG
+973 ISRLYDLRVQTG
-985 RQAAVADLCLWR
+985 RQSAVADLCLWR
-997 NMQMARHSIH
+997 NMQLARHSIH

>member
-31 ARLQSIFCVLPRG
+31 VLPRG

-75 HSLCTHLVS
+75 HSLCAHLVS

-89 RCIAKYDKL
+89 RCIARYDKL

-104 TALLEFLASIV
+104 TSLLEFLVSIV

-129 PGAVVH
+129 PGAVVQ
-135 LVYWLLQIFART
+135 LIYWLLQIFART

-161 SYMLDQTCLVI
+161 SYMLDQTCVVI
-172 DRLSQ
+172 DRISQ
-177 QQFLLSMLYVGC
+177 HQFMLSMLYVGSREEFEC
-189 HEELEVCSRIRD
+189 HGKIRD
-201 KYASIKGSLT
+201 KYAAIKGSLT
-211 NSNFTLNA
+211 NSNFTLSS
-219 PAVEQQLQQLAYIEA
+219 PGVEQQLQQFAYIDVS
-234 KHLDMQ
+234 HLDLQ
-240 TLNPPPTLEKTSCC
+240 KLNVLPAEKISYCI
-254 VQPLLAVEVLLNPCK
+254 QPLLAVEVLLIPCK
-269 DTSYYVAELQML
+269 ETSYYVAELQML

-309 TSADTVWGAFMFFKM
+309 TSPDTMWGAFMFFKM

-330 LHALQRIPGEQP
+330 LHALQRVPGEQP

-352 EALELLIEDNL
+352 EALELLIQDNL
-363 LLDFMDSKCSCNMIE
+363 LLDFMDTKCSCNMIE

-398 ASQREAASQLL
+398 ASQREAASLLL
-409 KKCENGQQTPSNIN
+409 KKCDNGQQTPSNII

-467 TVEGRLKTFVSR
+467 TVDGRLKTFVSR

-489 VPGELGKLCVIR
+489 VPAELGKLCVTR

-513 SIVQTYGSEVVL
+513 SIVQTYGSDVVL
-525 SERGDSFFEKWVRE
+525 SDRGDSFFEKWVRE

-552 ILALCDDSIV
+552 ILALCDDSMV

-573 AAQLKPSNLSWQD
+573 AAQLKPCSLSWQE

-609 ADVKSILDNIKRRLF
+609 ADVKNILDNIKRRLF

-638 YLVKE
+638 YSVRE

-661 NEELSSQENAKER
+661 SEELSSQEYAKER
-674 LALSYQIIRKMQHDV
+674 LALSYPIIRKMQHDV
-689 HPASSAKSR
+689 HPAPSTKSR
-698 LISHSPLVEQFRE
+698 LISHSPLIEQFRE
-711 VWRTVVEAGHLPVRA
+711 VWKTVAEAGHLPVRA
-726 AQTLE
+726 VQTLE
-731 SLLLSG
+731 SLLLAG

-747 EQLLAC
+747 EQLLTC
-753 KYTRDMSR
+753 KYIRDMSK
-761 TMDVVF
+761 TMDIVF

-776 TTEALLQSV
+776 GTEALLQYV
-785 VAPLML
+785 VPPLML

-812 CIISCLESRN
+812 CVISCLETRSGV
-822 ANSSSALTAM
+822 ACSSFSGL
-832 KKRSRSH
+832 KKRSRSN
-839 DEEELT
+839 DEEDQAT
-845 PNAAKVRKV
+845 NVAKVRKV
-854 IGEGSDNSSD
+854 IGDGSENSND
-864 FTDPAATVGGAS
+864 FTDNAGGLAGPRLAS
-876 LGGTQLGTAAAFTAE
+876 PSSSTEL
-891 VRATPLT
+891 RATPQT
-898 LREPLQTSV
+898 LKEPLQSSI
-907 QHIFGV
+907 QHIFSV
-913 FVQFVSGDE
+913 FLQFVSGDE

-948 LRLLPSNLVQQ
+948 LRLLPANLVQQ
-959 LLKVLVTDDIRVGL
+959 LLKVLPTEDIRVGL
-973 ISRLYDLRVPGG
+973 ISRLYDLHVQGG